1 MQAII
6 LSILVISGMAVGQIL
21 FKSAA
26 GSGTIVQILWS
37 PFFWVAAVLY
47 GAVTIAW
54 VLLLKEVD
62 LTRAYPI
69 MAATYLVVPVAAA
82 LFLGEKFGPI
92 YGLGVMFIVVG
103 IVLTRFG

>member
-1 MQAII
+1 MQPII
-6 LSILVISGMAVGQIL
+6 LSSVVISGMAAGQIL

-26 GSGTIVQILWS
+26 GSGSLVEILLS
-37 PFFWVAAVLY
+37 PLFWGAAVLY
-47 GAVTIAW
+47 GVVTIAW

-69 MAATYLVVPVAAA
+69 MAATYVIVPIAAG
-82 LFLGEKFGPI
+82 FFFGEKFGPI
-92 YGLGVMFIVVG
+92 YGLGVTFIVVG

>member
-6 LSILVISGMAVGQIL
+6 LSILVISGMAVGQIMV
-21 FKSAA
+21 KSAA
-26 GSGTIVQILWS
+26 GSGSIVQILWS
-37 PFFWVAAVLY
+37 PLFWGAAVLY
-47 GAVTIAW
+47 GAVMIAYA
-54 VLLLKEVD
+54 LLLTEVD

-69 MAATYLVVPVAAA
+69 MAATYVIVPVAAT

-92 YGLGVMFIVVG
+92 YVLGLIFIVAG